1 MGAGKGWSS
10 KDLDEVYSKFEEKF
24 KDIDGLKKWL
34 KKDATPETQSFLIT
48 LIRFVE
54 NQCILKSYYEGM
66 KDGMFTKKQLDEL
79 FKSFH

>member
-1 MGAGKGWSS
+1 MGARKSWFS

-24 KDIDGLKKWL
+24 KDIDGLKKWV